1 MCQDQDDCEEEYL
14 EPTTKPPHLAPP
26 RPVPGKATV
35 PGPAMLKGPLQ
46 GHSVFCQFRSKYQ

>member
-26 RPVPGKATV
+26 PPVPGKATV

-46 GHSVFCQFRSKYQ
+46 GHSVFHQFRSKYQ